1 MKTLNYSK
9 QRNAILDFLHTRT
22 DHPTADVIYQ
32 NVRSVIP
39 NISLGTVYR
48 NLNQLADNGM
58 ILRLKGRN
66 GAEHFDG
73 NTEEHQH
80 FICNECGAVED
91 IFLKDYEL
99 LASVNAAA
107 EKAFSGEI
115 QGKDIYFFGVCSR
128 CFKQEMKADD
138 RRDFS

>member
-9 QRNAILDFLHTRT
+9 QRKSILDFLHTRT
-22 DHPTADVIYQ
+22 DHPTAEVIYQ
-32 NVRSVIP
+32 NVREVIP

-58 ILRLKGRN
+58 ILRLKGKN

-91 IFLKDYEL
+91 IFLKDHEL

-107 EKAFSGEI
+107 EEIFDGEI
-115 QGKDIYFFGVCSR
+115 YGKDIYFFGVCSK
-128 CFKQEMKADD
+128 CKDNI
-138 RRDFS
+138 

>member
-58 ILRLKGRN
+58 ILRLKGKN

-73 NTEEHQH
+73 NTQEHQH

-91 IFLKDYEL
+91 IFLKDYDL

-107 EKAFSGEI
+107 EEIFDGEI
-115 QGKDIYFFGVCSR
+115 QGKDIYFFGVCSK
-128 CFKQEMKADD
+128 CFKQEMKTDD
-138 RRDFS
+138 RRKSC

>member
-107 EKAFSGEI
+107 AKAFNGEI

-128 CFKQEMKADD
+128 CFKPEMKTDD
-138 RRDFS
+138 RRKFG